1 MENLRKDQL
10 IEMQTKEST
19 DCLRILTSRIA
30 STLLFLC
37 LIAGLPNRS
46 SFGTDKWDGISSENQ
61 DKNKSG
67 KRRKRS
73 KQRTAHKGKTQV
85 ASIEANAPTNTL
97 PSSTPET
104 KPSIDERLRALL
116 SEQGISPLDAGPII
130 PPAQIRLG
138 QALFF
143 DRELSGNRDTSCA
156 TCHHPS
162 LGTSDGIAL
171 SVGTSPETPNRLGP
185 ERQTGTPGIFAP
197 RNAPAI
203 FNLGSRDWRTQ
214 YWDARIALREGQFV
228 SPAGHALPRGFPN
241 VVAVQAMFPVTSRVE
256 MRGSEGDLDI
266 HGNHNELADI
276 ADTDFKG
283 IWGAVAARLE
293 SIPEYRTMFA
303 EAFPNE
309 NISFQNAA
317 IAIAAFEAE
326 AYTFLDSP
334 WDRYVAGDNRAI
346 SSRQKTGAL
355 LFFGKALC
363 SNCHSGPLLTDQ
375 EFHNIGVAQF
385 GPGKGEEAPLD
396 HGRGR
401 ETGIHDDYFRFR
413 TPPLRNCEVTGPYMH
428 NGAYMELEDAIEH
441 HVNPNYLLDRYEV
454 EDYVDQEQ
462 VGSFYH
468 VESSPLLHE
477 TIDLPRLPTK
487 LSKKE
492 TQHIVNFLETL
503 TAPNIR
509 SRLEAT
515 IPTSVPS
522 GLVVETVSY

>member
-1 MENLRKDQL
+1 MLTR
-10 IEMQTKEST
+10 ESKKF
-19 DCLRILTSRIA
+19 LKRLLLTCA
-30 STLLFLC
+30 SALVFLSFV
-37 LIAGLPNRS
+37 AGPVNRS
-46 SFGTDKWDGISSENQ
+46 SFGTDKLDGISSENQ
-61 DKNKSG
+61 SKKKSRKLKNGNKRRTKNKSQT
-67 KRRKRS
+67 KL
-73 KQRTAHKGKTQV
+73 
-85 ASIEANAPTNTL
+85 ASVSVNSSATTL
-97 PSSTPET
+97 PSSTPTT
-104 KPSIDERLRALL
+104 KLSTDERLRALL
-116 SEQGISPLDAGPII
+116 SEQGISPLDAGPSL
-130 PPAQIRLG
+130 PPAKAKLG

-185 ERQTGTPGIFAP
+185 ERQTSTLGIFAP

-203 FNLGSRDWRTQ
+203 FNLGSREWRTQ

-228 SPAGHALPRGFPN
+228 SPAGHALPQGFPN

-276 ADTDFKG
+276 ADTDFTG
-283 IWGAVAARLE
+283 IWGAIAARLE
-293 SIPEYRTMFA
+293 AIPEYRTMFA

-309 NISFQNAA
+309 KISFQNAA

-346 SSRQKTGAL
+346 STRQKTGAL

-363 SNCHSGPLLTDQ
+363 SKCHSGPLLTDQ
-375 EFHNIGVAQF
+375 KFHNIGVAQF
-385 GPGKGEEAPLD
+385 GPGKGEEAPRD

-401 ETGIHDDYFRFR
+401 ETGIHEDYFRFR

-454 EDYVDQEQ
+454 DDYVDQEQ
-462 VGSFYH
+462 VGSFYY
-468 VESSPLLHE
+468 VESSPLLYE
-477 TIDLPRLPTK
+477 TIDLAQLPTK

-492 TQHIVNFLETL
+492 TRHVVDFLETL
-503 TAPNIR
+503 TAPKLL

-515 IPTSVPS
+515 LPTSVPS
-522 GLVVETVSY
+522 GLEVETVNY